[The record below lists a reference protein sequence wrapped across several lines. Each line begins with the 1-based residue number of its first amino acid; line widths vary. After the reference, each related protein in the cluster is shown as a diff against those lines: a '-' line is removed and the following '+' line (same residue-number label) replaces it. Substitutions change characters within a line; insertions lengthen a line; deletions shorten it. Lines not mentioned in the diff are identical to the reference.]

1 MGVFEMVVIIV
12 MISVGAGV
20 LNNYLKMKADR
31 VSDQASELEVKRVL
45 DEVAQLKQR
54 VGVLEKIVTDQER
67 QLSDEIR
74 KLA

>member
-45 DEVAQLKQR
+45 DEVAQLK
-54 VGVLEKIVTDQER
+54 
-67 QLSDEIR
+67 LSDEIR

>member
-12 MISVGAGV
+12 MIRVGAGV

-31 VSDQASELEVKRVL
+31 EHDKASDQEMKRVL
-45 DEVAQLKQR
+45 DEVAHLKQR
-54 VGVLEKIVTDQER
+54 VRVLEEIVTDRER
-67 QLSDEIR
+67 QLSEEIR

>member
-31 VSDQASELEVKRVL
+31 AADQASELEVKRVL

-54 VGVLEKIVTDQER
+54 VRVLEEIVTD
-67 QLSDEIR
+67 
-74 KLA
+74 